1 MKKFVIYTLLF
12 FIISSC
18 NSKKILS
25 DKIINK
31 KWDINYV
38 NSNLDNSPIITKQN
52 KESKNT
58 KDLKLKNL
66 SPKPEQLFASNDEL
80 IDHNKKE
87 LSIISKQNIINQK
100 FTKIDSIVNSNNS
113 ILKEKVIY
121 EESRKALRFSY
132 LALYSS
138 VVSLILGFIGVFIA
152 FVNDSEILAKS
163 LIWVLA
169 MIPFTLGF
177 VSLYIVNSIFRKLK
191 KKGEKIKNQE
201 RKTKIALYESMIY
214 TIPLLLI
221 IPFVIYWGIYFTYLL
236 LFDNPYI

>member
-18 NSKKILS
+18 SSKKILS

-38 NSNLDNSPIITKQN
+38 NSNLGNSPIITKQD

-66 SPKPEQLFASNDEL
+66 TPEPEQFLASNDEF

-87 LSIISKQNIINQK
+87 LSIISKENIIYQR
-100 FTKIDSIVNSNNS
+100 FTKIDSIVNSNNL
-113 ILKEKVIY
+113 ILKEKEIY
-121 EESRKALRFSY
+121 EESQKALRFSY
-132 LALYSS
+132 SAVWSA
-138 VVSLILGFIGVFIA
+138 VVSPILGFIGVLIA
-152 FVNDSEILAKS
+152 FGKDSEILAKS
-163 LIWVLA
+163 LILYLG
-169 MIPFTLGF
+169 MIPFSLGF
-177 VSLYIVNSIFRKLK
+177 VSLYDVNSIFRKLK

-201 RKTKIALYESMIY
+201 RKTKIALYESMFIS
-214 TIPLLLI
+214 IPLLLI
-221 IPFVIYWGIYFTYLL
+221 IPFVVYWAIVLTSFLL
-236 LFDNPYI
+236 TL